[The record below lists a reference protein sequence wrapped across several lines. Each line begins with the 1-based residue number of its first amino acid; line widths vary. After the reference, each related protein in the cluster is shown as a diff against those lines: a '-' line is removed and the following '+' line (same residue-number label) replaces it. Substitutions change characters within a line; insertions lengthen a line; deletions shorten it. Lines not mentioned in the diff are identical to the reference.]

1 MRYFQNK
8 GENVIP
14 YKPVQTGIIVENS
27 RQYYED
33 THFYQTFSEGT
44 LVEEYLIVIPLKS
57 LLHPIMPPYVIT
69 KEEISTMI
77 QLTNESIQQYF
88 EQSFVKGDA

>member
-27 RQYYED
+27 RQYYGD

-44 LVEEYLIVIPLKS
+44 LVEEHSNSYS
-57 LLHPIMPPYVIT
+57 F
-69 KEEISTMI
+69 KEPASPHYAAVCDYKRG
-77 QLTNESIQQYF
+77 N
-88 EQSFVKGDA
+88 

>member
-27 RQYYED
+27 RQYYGGIS
-33 THFYQTFSEGT
+33 FYQTFSGGT
-44 LVEEYLIVIPLKS
+44 LVEEHSNSYS
-57 LLHPIMPPYVIT
+57 F
-69 KEEISTMI
+69 KEPASPHM
-77 QLTNESIQQYF
+77 
-88 EQSFVKGDA
+88 